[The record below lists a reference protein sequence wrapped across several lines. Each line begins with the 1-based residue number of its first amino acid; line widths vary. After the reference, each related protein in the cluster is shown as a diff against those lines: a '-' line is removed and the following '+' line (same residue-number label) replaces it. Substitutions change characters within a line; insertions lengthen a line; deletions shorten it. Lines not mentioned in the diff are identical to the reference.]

1 MILFQQ
7 MIVLFI
13 FMGIGFYCGKKGFIG
28 NSSAKTLSFIV
39 VNIANPAMILNAGLT
54 EEKAI
59 QGKELVF
66 MFLLTVG
73 VFAFLII
80 LGYLIPVIVRV
91 PANDLGPY
99 KVMIIFNNIGFMGF
113 PILQAAYGPESLLYA
128 SLFLFPFNVLIYTYG
143 IACMQKK
150 GQNNSSFELSKVI
163 NIGTIA
169 CAVSL
174 VIYVV
179 GIPVPDF
186 LKTTAQSL
194 SGLTGPLSMMVI
206 GQSMIHMKAKEVF
219 GDIRLFIFS
228 LIKLVAVPVVGIFI
242 LKLFINDELILNV
255 CYIML
260 ATPVASMAAMLAQQY
275 DGDYKLASKGVALT
289 TILSVITIPLVS
301 LLIFGA

>member
-13 FMGIGFYCGKKGFIG
+13 FMGIGFYCGKKGYIG
-28 NSSAKTLSFIV
+28 DSSAKTLSFIV
-39 VNIANPAMILNAGLT
+39 VNIANPAMILNAGLSDEAT
-54 EEKAI
+54 I
-59 QGKELVF
+59 QGKELAF
-66 MFLLTVG
+66 MFLLAIG
-73 VFAFLII
+73 VFAFLIL
-80 LGYLIPVIVRV
+80 LGYIIPVILRV
-91 PANDLGPY
+91 PAEDVGPY

-113 PILQAAYGPESLLYA
+113 PILQAAYGPQSLLYA
-128 SLFLFPFNVLIYTYG
+128 SLFLFPFNILIYTYG
-143 IACMQKK
+143 IACMRKK
-150 GQNNSSFELSKVI
+150 SEKKESFDLSKAV
-163 NIGTIA
+163 NVGTIA

-174 VIYVV
+174 IIYIF

-186 LKTTAQSL
+186 LKTTAKSL

-206 GQSMIHMKAKEVF
+206 GQSMIHMKAKEMF

-228 LIKLVAVPVVGIFI
+228 LIKLVAIPIVGIFI
-242 LKLFINDELILNV
+242 LKLFITDELILNV

-301 LLIFGA
+301 LLVF

>member
-13 FMGIGFYCGKKGFIG
+13 FMGIGFYCGKKGYIG
-28 NSSAKTLSFIV
+28 DSSAKTLSFIV
-39 VNIANPAMILNAGLT
+39 VNIANPAMILNAGLSD
-54 EEKAI
+54 EASI
-59 QGKELVF
+59 QGNELAF
-66 MFLLTVG
+66 MFLLAIG
-73 VFAFLII
+73 VFAFLIL
-80 LGYLIPVIVRV
+80 LGYIIPVLLRV
-91 PANDLGPY
+91 PAEDVGPY

-113 PILQAAYGPESLLYA
+113 PILQAAYGPQSLLYA
-128 SLFLFPFNVLIYTYG
+128 SLFLFPFNILIYTYG
-143 IACMQKK
+143 IACMRKK
-150 GQNNSSFELSKVI
+150 SEKKESFDLSKAV
-163 NIGTIA
+163 NVGTIA

-174 VIYVV
+174 IIYIF

-186 LKTTAQSL
+186 LKTTAKSL

-206 GQSMIHMKAKEVF
+206 GQSMIHMKAKEMF

-228 LIKLVAVPVVGIFI
+228 LIKLVAIPIVGIFV
-242 LKLFINDELILNV
+242 LKLFITDELILNV

-301 LLIFGA
+301 LLVF

>member
-1 MILFQQ
+1 MLLLQQ

-13 FMGIGFYCGKKGFIG
+13 FMGIGFYCGKKGFISD
-28 NSSAKTLSFIV
+28 SSAKTLSFIV
-39 VNIANPAMILNAGLT
+39 VNIANPAMIINAGLSD
-54 EEKAI
+54 EASI
-59 QGKELVF
+59 QGKELAF
-66 MFLLTVG
+66 MFLLAIG
-73 VFAFLII
+73 VFAFLIL
-80 LGYLIPVIVRV
+80 LGYIIPPILRV
-91 PANDLGPY
+91 PAEDIGPY

-113 PILQAAYGPESLLYA
+113 PILQAAYGPQSLLYA
-128 SLFLFPFNVLIYTYG
+128 SLFLFPFNILIYTYG
-143 IACMQKK
+143 IACMRK
-150 GQNNSSFELSKVI
+150 NSQEKESFDLSKAV
-163 NIGTIA
+163 NVGTIA

-174 VIYVV
+174 IIYIF

-186 LKTTAQSL
+186 LKTTASSL

-206 GQSMIHMKAKEVF
+206 GQSMINMKAKEMF

-228 LIKLVAVPVVGIFI
+228 LIKLVAVPVVGIMI
-242 LKLFINDELILNV
+242 LKLFITDELILNV

-301 LLIFGA
+301 LLIF

>member
-1 MILFQQ
+1 MLLLQQ

-13 FMGIGFYCGKKGFIG
+13 FMGIGFYCGKKGFIS

-39 VNIANPAMILNAGLT
+39 VNIANPAMILNAGLSD
-54 EEKAI
+54 EASI
-59 QGKELVF
+59 QGKELAF
-66 MFLLTVG
+66 MFILAIG
-73 VFAFLII
+73 VFAFLIL
-80 LGYLIPVIVRV
+80 LGYIIPPILRV
-91 PANDLGPY
+91 PAEDIGPY

-113 PILQAAYGPESLLYA
+113 PILQAAYGPQSLLYA
-128 SLFLFPFNVLIYTYG
+128 SLFLFPFNILIYTYG
-143 IACMQKK
+143 IACMGK
-150 GQNNSSFELSKVI
+150 NSQEKESFDLSKAV
-163 NIGTIA
+163 NVGTIA

-174 VIYVV
+174 IIYIF

-186 LKTTAQSL
+186 LKTTASSL

-206 GQSMIHMKAKEVF
+206 GQSMINMKAKEMF

-228 LIKLVAVPVVGIFI
+228 LIKLVAVPVVGIMI
-242 LKLFINDELILNV
+242 LKLFITDELILNV

-260 ATPVASMAAMLAQQY
+260 ATPVASMAAMLAQQF

-301 LLIFGA
+301 LLIF